1 MIKVSLIIPLYNAAD
16 TIVQCLS
23 SVAEQ
28 TLDGIEVI
36 LVDDCST
43 DGSLR
48 VAQNALMSGKFAW
61 QCVSQPVNAGPG
73 AARNTGM
80 EHAAGKYIAFIDAD
94 DRIAPDYCR
103 RLYEA
108 AEEKGADLVWCNAAE
123 VYAEGACGADDAK
136 EAKGNTTYGKTL
148 SNHYHD
154 DRGKLLRTMVTYLWT
169 CMFRREFIQAQGIC
183 FPATRCAEDSCFV
196 LGAVMAA
203 GIIATVDETLY
214 EYRIADTS
222 LSRRH
227 DRRRA
232 RERMKSMSALRKWA
246 KEQGFAGL
254 YRRSLA
260 WIVFKKGW
268 LLAAK
273 DLITG

>member
-48 VAQNALMSGKFAW
+48 IAQNALMSGKFAW
-61 QCVSQPVNAGPG
+61 QCVSQPANAGPG

-108 AEEKGADLVWCNAAE
+108 AEEQGADMVWCNAAE
-123 VYAEGACGADDAK
+123 VSAEGAE
-136 EAKGNTTYGKTL
+136 EAERAEGKPVYVRTL
-148 SNHYHD
+148 SNHYHE

-196 LGAVMAA
+196 LGAAMAA
-203 GIIATVDETLY
+203 GIITTVDETLY
-214 EYRIADTS
+214 EYRIAGNS
-222 LSRRH
+222 LSRRRN
-227 DRRRA
+227 RRRA
-232 RERMKSMSALRKWA
+232 HERMKSMSVLRKWA
-246 KEQGFAGL
+246 KEQGFASL
-254 YRRSLA
+254 YRCSLA